1 MQRAGEGSQGLD
13 VTDTSQLHVKGTESM
28 PLSLAGDPDE
38 GREIERGII
47 ADIFII
53 SLHCRI
59 YKEVSDSLINRTG
72 SLERGDE
79 RSNVLE
85 GGTSHDLRRWV

>member
-1 MQRAGEGSQGLD
+1 MCDRFYFILTDLNGAQSNGAQSIGE
-13 VTDTSQLHVKGTESM
+13 
-28 PLSLAGDPDE
+28 
-38 GREIERGII
+38 I
-47 ADIFII
+47 DIFII

-72 SLERGDE
+72 SLERGDK
-79 RSNVLE
+79 RSNVLK